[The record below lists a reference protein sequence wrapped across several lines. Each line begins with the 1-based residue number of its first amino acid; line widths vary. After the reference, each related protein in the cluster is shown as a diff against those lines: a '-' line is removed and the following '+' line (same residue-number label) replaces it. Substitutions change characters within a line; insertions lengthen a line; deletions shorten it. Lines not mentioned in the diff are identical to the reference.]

1 MINIVTWLKDN
12 KYREK
17 LSMACARN
25 NIRIVADEFEN
36 LSAFLSAFDEI
47 DINIDVLVVSHEML
61 AETDIKEF
69 LEKVKENEPNLR
81 VVIVFPGYRNQY
93 IEQQIK
99 EYTEFGISDIIYEGQ
114 HLDEECFVEVVR
126 KGYIY
131 DYDVNVYDEPEE
143 KPVVKEEPKKCVT
156 VGVMGITHGTG
167 VTNMVVNIANY
178 ISLSEE
184 CSVKAV
190 DYSGTGNLR
199 FAKGRK
205 VTYIVHADVDISK
218 LKKSSRAIVYDFGT
232 PYNIS
237 AKGKLL
243 NGSLSDELLKLFQ
256 ECDLKILMSFSDIWH
271 LGKIKFFLN
280 NRQWR
285 KKLDKSYL
293 FLFDTIDDRF
303 KTKHSKLNI
312 YNRNDREIQK
322 RISHLLVD

>member
-143 KPVVKEEPKKCVT
+143 KSALKEEPKKCIT
-156 VGVMGITHGTG
+156 IGVMGITHGTG

-293 FLFDTIDDRF
+293 LLFDKVDDRY

>member
-12 KYREK
+12 KYKEK

-81 VVIVFPGYRNQY
+81 IVIVFPGYRNQY

-99 EYTEFGISDIIYEGQ
+99 EYTELGISDIIYEGQ
-114 HLDEECFVEVVR
+114 GLDEECFVEVVR

-143 KPVVKEEPKKCVT
+143 KPKTTEQKKCIT
-156 VGVMGITHGTG
+156 IGVMGITHGTG
-167 VTNMVVNIANY
+167 VTNMVVNIANF

-190 DYSGTGNLR
+190 DYSVTGNLR

-256 ECDLKILMSFSDIWH
+256 EFEYIL
-271 LGKIKFFLN
+271 
-280 NRQWR
+280 
-285 KKLDKSYL
+285 
-293 FLFDTIDDRF
+293 
-303 KTKHSKLNI
+303 
-312 YNRNDREIQK
+312 
-322 RISHLLVD
+322 LL

>member
-25 NIRIVADEFEN
+25 NIRIVADEFED
-36 LSAFLSAFDEI
+36 LSAFLSAFDEL
-47 DINIDVLVVSHEML
+47 DTNIDVLVVSHEML

-143 KPVVKEEPKKCVT
+143 KPAVKEEPKKCVT

-205 VTYIVHADVDISK
+205 VTYIVHSGIDIPK

-232 PYNIS
+232 PYSIS

-243 NGSLSDELLKLFQ
+243 NGSLSDELLKVFW

-271 LGKIKFFLN
+271 LGKIKFFFS

-293 FLFDTIDDRF
+293 FLFDTVDERF

-312 YNRNDREIQK
+312 YSRNDREVQK
-322 RISHLLVD
+322 RISHLLIE

>member
-12 KYREK
+12 KYKEK

-25 NIRIVADEFEN
+25 NIRVVADEFEN
-36 LSAFLSAFDEI
+36 LPDFLKVFDEI
-47 DINIDVLVVSHEML
+47 DINIDVLVISHEML
-61 AETDIKEF
+61 AKTDIKVF

-81 VVIVFPGYRNQY
+81 IVIVFPGYRNQY

-99 EYTEFGISDIIYEGQ
+99 EYTELGISDIIYEGQ
-114 HLDEECFVEVVR
+114 GLDEECFVEVVR

-131 DYDVNVYDEPEE
+131 DYDVNVYDEPSEE
-143 KPVVKEEPKKCVT
+143 IKPKEEPKKCIT
-156 VGVMGITHGTG
+156 IGVMGITHGTG
-167 VTNMVVNIANY
+167 VTNMVVNIANF

-199 FAKGRK
+199 FAKGKK
-205 VTYIVHADVDISK
+205 VTYIVHSDIDINTI
-218 LKKSSRAIVYDFGT
+218 KKNSRAIVFDFGT

-243 NGSLSDELLKLFQ
+243 SGSLSDELLKLFQ
-256 ECDLKILMSFSDIWH
+256 DCDLKILMCYADSWH
-271 LGKIKFFLN
+271 IGKLKYFINDK
-280 NRQWR
+280 RWK

-293 FLFDTIDDRF
+293 FLFDTIDERF

-312 YNRNDREIQK
+312 YGRNDKEIEK
-322 RISHLLVD
+322 RILHLLVD

>member
-1 MINIVTWLKDN
+1 M
-12 KYREK
+12 
-17 LSMACARN
+17 
-25 NIRIVADEFEN
+25 
-36 LSAFLSAFDEI
+36 
-47 DINIDVLVVSHEML
+47 
-61 AETDIKEF
+61 
-69 LEKVKENEPNLR
+69 
-81 VVIVFPGYRNQY
+81 IVFPGYRNQY

-99 EYTEFGISDIIYEGQ
+99 EYTELGISDIIYEGQ
-114 HLDEECFVEVVR
+114 GLDEECFVEVVR

-143 KPVVKEEPKKCVT
+143 KPKTTEQKKCIT
-156 VGVMGITHGTG
+156 IGVMGITHGTG

-205 VTYIVHADVDISK
+205 VTYIVHSDIDIPK
-218 LKKSSRAIVYDFGT
+218 IKKSSRAIICDFGT

-243 NGSLSDELLKLFQ
+243 NRSLSDELLKLFQ

-271 LGKIKFFLN
+271 LGKLKFFLCS
-280 NRQWR
+280 RQWK

-293 FLFDTIDDRF
+293 FLFDTVDDRF
-303 KTKHSKLNI
+303 KRKHSKLNI